1 MSNTTY
7 KDMDFK
13 IDSPNSTG
21 VGVLTS
27 IKSFIN
33 QQDLKRALDL
43 IEDTGMGSANRS
55 YIPGLAG
62 TTLSIN
68 GMVNTTTDKIF
79 GPLIAAAT
87 SVSKT
92 VEWKAQ
98 AARYYNG
105 ECFVTGVQY
114 SGRTNSLQTFSA
126 NLTID
131 DAVNRTSVALT

>member
-1 MSNTTY
+1 MANTTY

-27 IKSFIN
+27 IKPYLN

-43 IEDTGMGSANRS
+43 IEDTGMASANRS

-68 GMVNTTTDKIF
+68 GMVNTTTDAIF
-79 GPLIAAAT
+79 GPLVAAAT

-92 VEWKAQ
+92 VEWKVQ
-98 AARYYNG
+98 TGRYYNG
-105 ECFVTGVQY
+105 ECFLTGVQY
-114 SGRTNSLQTFSA
+114 SGRINSLQTFSA
-126 NLTID
+126 NLTING
-131 DAVNRTSVALT
+131 AVNRTSAGL

>member
-1 MSNTTY
+1 MANTTY
-7 KDMDFK
+7 KDMGFRLDGAA
-13 IDSPNSTG
+13 STL
-21 VGVLTS
+21 VD
-27 IKSFIN
+27 IKSYIN

-43 IEDTGMGSANRS
+43 IEDTSMGSSNRS

-68 GMVNTTTDKIF
+68 GMVNTTTDSIF

-92 VEWKAQ
+92 VEWKAHT
-98 AARYYNG
+98 ARYYNG
-105 ECFVTGVQY
+105 ECYLTGVQY
-114 SGRTNSLQTFSA
+114 SGRINSLQTFSA

-131 DAVNRTSVALT
+131 DAVNRTSVALS